1 MCIYG
6 CWLTWEQIT
15 MFSLFFI
22 QWCILQIVLVS
33 LVCWLTTQSKWL
45 NGFLGVSDGKES
57 ACSAGDRSSILGSG
71 RSYGE
76 GNGNPLQ
83 YSCLENPMDRGAWQ
97 ATIHRVA
104 KSWTQLSDWAQGR
117 LSNINFLQFW
127 RLGILRSN
135 CQKIQLLVRTHFLVW
150 RWQSSP
156 CILTWHN
163 SVRGSKPL
171 WISSCDDINPI
182 AWALP
187 SWPNY
192 LPKASPANHHSGF

>member
-1 MCIYG
+1 MA
-6 CWLTWEQIT
+6 
-15 MFSLFFI
+15 S
-22 QWCILQIVLVS
+22 LVS
-33 LVCWLTTQSKWL
+33 QMVKNLPAVQETEVQS
-45 NGFLGVSDGKES
+45 LGQEDPMEKEM
-57 ACSAGDRSSILGSG
+57 ATHSSILAWRIPWTEEPG
-71 RSYGE
+71 R
-76 GNGNPLQ
+76 LQ
-83 YSCLENPMDRGAWQ
+83 STGLQ
-97 ATIHRVA
+97 
-104 KSWTQLSDWAQGR
+104 SWTQLSDWAQGR

-156 CILTWHN
+156 CILTWQN